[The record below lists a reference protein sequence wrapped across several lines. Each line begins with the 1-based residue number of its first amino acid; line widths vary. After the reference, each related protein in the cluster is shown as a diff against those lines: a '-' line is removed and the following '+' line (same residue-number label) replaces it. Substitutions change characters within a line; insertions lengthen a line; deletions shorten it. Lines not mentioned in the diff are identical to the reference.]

1 MERNKLKDEHE
12 LQSHFITRMERYL
25 NAHGRNIIGWDEIL
39 EGGLAPNAAVMSWR
53 GTAGGIQAASM
64 EHEVVMTPGKPLYFD
79 HYQFNPELEPV
90 AIGGFNPLLE
100 VYSFNPLAGVP
111 EQYHRFIQGAQANV
125 WTEYMETPEHVE
137 HMVQPRASA
146 LAEALWR
153 GGKRGGGDE
162 AFKAAMLQHIQRL
175 DAMGWN
181 YARYEFEANQTDEA
195 Q

>member
-1 MERNKLKDEHE
+1 
-12 LQSHFITRMERYL
+12 
-25 NAHGRNIIGWDEIL
+25 
-39 EGGLAPNAAVMSWR
+39 
-53 GTAGGIQAASM
+53 
-64 EHEVVMTPGKPLYFD
+64 
-79 HYQFNPELEPV
+79 
-90 AIGGFNPLLE
+90 
-100 VYSFNPLAGVP
+100 
-111 EQYHRFIQGAQANV
+111 
-125 WTEYMETPEHVE
+125 
-137 HMVQPRASA
+137 